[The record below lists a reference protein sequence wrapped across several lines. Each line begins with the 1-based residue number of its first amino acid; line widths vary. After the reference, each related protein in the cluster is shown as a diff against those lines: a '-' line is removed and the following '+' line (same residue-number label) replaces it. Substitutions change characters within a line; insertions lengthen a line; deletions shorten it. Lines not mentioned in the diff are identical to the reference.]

1 MTETIYLD
9 TSALAKWYLNEDMS
23 EDVEDYIR
31 QHGPVAVSDLTVV
44 EMRCLLARHR
54 REKQISPAIEL
65 RVFGTFQE
73 DINHGHLTCYSI
85 PQGAAA
91 AAVRMISV
99 LPRVALRALDALH
112 LAIARE
118 IQADVL
124 VTSDRVMATAAR
136 SIGLKV
142 VQFLR

>member
-1 MTETIYLD
+1 MTQTIYLD

-31 QHGPVAVSDLTVV
+31 QHGPVAVSDLTMV
-44 EMRCLLARHR
+44 EMRSLLARHR
-54 REKQISPAIEL
+54 REKQISAAMEL

-73 DINHGHLTCYSI
+73 DMRHGHLTCHGI
-85 PQGAAA
+85 PQSAPAAA
-91 AAVRMISV
+91 IHIISV

-112 LAIARE
+112 LAIAKE

-124 VTSDRVMATAAR
+124 VTSDRLTATAAR

-142 VQFLR
+142 IQFLR

>member
-9 TSALAKWYLNEDMS
+9 TSALAKWYLNEDLS

-44 EMRCLLARHR
+44 EMRSLLARHR
-54 REKQISPAIEL
+54 REKQISAAMES
-65 RVFGTFQE
+65 RVLGTFQE
-73 DINHGHLTCYSI
+73 DMRHGHLTCYSI
-85 PQGAAA
+85 PQGATAG
-91 AAVRMISV
+91 AVHIISV
-99 LPRVALRALDALH
+99 LPRVALRTLDALH

-124 VTSDRVMATAAR
+124 VTSDRVMVTAAR
-136 SIGLKV
+136 SLGLKV

>member
-1 MTETIYLD
+1 MTATIYLD

-31 QHGPVAVSDLTVV
+31 QHGPVAVSDLTAV

-54 REKQISPAIEL
+54 REKQISAAMEL

-73 DINHGHLTCYSI
+73 DMRHGHLTCHCI
-85 PQGAAA
+85 PHGAAA
-91 AAVRMISV
+91 AAIHIISV

-124 VTSDRVMATAAR
+124 VTSDRIMATAAQ